1 MATNVALLGAG
12 GKMGCRITDNLR
24 HKPGYS
30 MFYVEIG
37 QQGLASLAERGLS
50 PTPEESAVR
59 QADVVILA
67 LPDRHIESVSRR
79 IVPQLKAGAMVVG
92 LDPAAA
98 YAGALPVWQD
108 ISYFIT
114 HPCHPPLFSEE
125 TSPEAQRDYFGGVA
139 AQDIVCALY
148 SGLEDDYA
156 RGEML
161 ARDIYHPVRNAYRI
175 TVEQMAVLEP
185 ALVETTALTCLL
197 AIREALDMAVEMGVP
212 REAAH
217 AFLMGHLRV
226 LSAVVFGYAGFPVSD
241 GAKRA
246 AEEAKPVLFQPN
258 WKEKIMSLDSIR
270 ASVLSITDSS
280 RA

>member
-24 HKPGYS
+24 PKPAYS

-37 QQGLASLAERGLS
+37 QQGLASLAERSLS
-50 PTPEESAVR
+50 PTAEESAVR
-59 QADVVILA
+59 QADIVILA
-67 LPDRHIESVSRR
+67 LPDRHIGSVSRR
-79 IVPQLKAGAMVVG
+79 IVPQLKAGALVVG

-98 YAGALPVWQD
+98 FAGALQVRQD
-108 ISYFIT
+108 VGYFIT
-114 HPCHPPLFSEE
+114 HPCHPPLFGEE
-125 TSPEAQRDYFGGVA
+125 ASPEAQRDYFGGTA
-139 AQDIVCALY
+139 IQDIVCALH
-148 SGLEDDYA
+148 SGSEDHYV
-156 RGEML
+156 RGETI
-161 ARDIYHPVRNAYRI
+161 ARDIYHPVRDAYRI
-175 TVEQMAVLEP
+175 TVEQMAILEP

-197 AIREALDMAVEMGVP
+197 AIREALDTAVEMGVP

-246 AEEAKPVLFQPN
+246 AEEANPMLFQLG
-258 WKEKIMSLDSIR
+258 WKEKIMNLDSIR